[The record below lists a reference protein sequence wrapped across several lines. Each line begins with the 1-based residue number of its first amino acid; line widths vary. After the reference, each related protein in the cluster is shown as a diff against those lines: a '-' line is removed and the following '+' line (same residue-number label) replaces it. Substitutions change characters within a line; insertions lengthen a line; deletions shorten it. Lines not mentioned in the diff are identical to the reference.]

1 MNYRY
6 TLQKG
11 SKHTICPNCHKK
23 TFKPYVDSVTGEVV
37 GSERFQKK
45 INMKKNSYNILMFGL
60 FSVYLQDI
68 KAMTSTLV
76 AKELHCSF
84 EEGKRVDAFTGIGW
98 AIAFHIMAEK
108 ICGIYK
114 ITSPS
119 KRIYIGQSVDIY
131 NRWRSHRSMACNKE
145 IPILHNSMKK
155 YGVKRH
161 KFEIIARCA
170 ENELNDYEKFFID
183 LYDSTGEKGM
193 NVMGGGQYVHCLA
206 EETKEKIRQVRIEE
220 SKQGKHTSKY
230 LGVYKHSDGKKWVS
244 RVMVKR
250 QSIFMGCFTKE
261 IDAAYYYD
269 IAAMVLLGKDAHTNF
284 TEEER
289 VEISK
294 TVEVCSV
301 KMRSSKYMGVSKKR
315 SSWNTIIKNK
325 FLGSYKDEVSAAYAY
340 DIEAIKMYGE
350 NCKTNFTKEERE
362 ILKTKVSSRI
372 IRECQ
377 SKYNGVYRQ
386 GKKWRSCI
394 TINYKQI
401 KIGVYDTEIEAARAF
416 NEYILKNN
424 LNRKLNVI
432 G

>member
-1 MNYRY
+1 M
-6 TLQKG
+6 
-11 SKHTICPNCHKK
+11 S
-23 TFKPYVDSVTGEVV
+23 
-37 GSERFQKK
+37 
-45 INMKKNSYNILMFGL
+45 
-60 FSVYLQDI
+60 
-68 KAMTSTLV
+68 
-76 AKELHCSF
+76 
-84 EEGKRVDAFTGIGW
+84 
-98 AIAFHIMAEK
+98 K

-114 ITSPS
+114 ITSPTG
-119 KRIYIGQSVDIY
+119 RVYIGQSVDIY
-131 NRWRSHRSMACNKE
+131 RRWNSHRSMVANKE

-170 ENELNDYEKFFID
+170 EDELNDYEKFFID
-183 LYDSTGEKGM
+183 LYDATGEKGM
-193 NVMGGGQYVHCLA
+193 NVKGGGQYVHCLS
-206 EETKEKIRQVRIEE
+206 EETKEKIRQARIEE

-230 LGVYKHSDGKKWVS
+230 LGVYKHSDYNKWAS

-250 QSIFMGCFTKE
+250 QIIHMGCFTKE

-315 SSWNTIIKNK
+315 SSWSASIKKK
-325 FLGSYKDEVSAAYAY
+325 FLGLYKDEVSAAYAY
-340 DIEAIKMYGE
+340 DIEAIKIYGE
-350 NCKTNFTKEERE
+350 NCKTNFTKEERG

-377 SKYNGVYRQ
+377 SKYNGVYRE

-401 KIGVYDTEIEAARAF
+401 RIGSYDTEIEAAQAF

>member
-1 MNYRY
+1 M
-6 TLQKG
+6 
-11 SKHTICPNCHKK
+11 S
-23 TFKPYVDSVTGEVV
+23 
-37 GSERFQKK
+37 
-45 INMKKNSYNILMFGL
+45 
-60 FSVYLQDI
+60 
-68 KAMTSTLV
+68 
-76 AKELHCSF
+76 
-84 EEGKRVDAFTGIGW
+84 
-98 AIAFHIMAEK
+98 K

-114 ITSPS
+114 ITSPTG
-119 KRIYIGQSVDIY
+119 RVYIGQSVDIY
-131 NRWRSHRSMACNKE
+131 NRWKSHRSMVCNKE

-183 LYDSTGEKGM
+183 LYDATGENGM
-193 NVMGGGQYVHCLA
+193 NVMGGGQDVHCLA
-206 EETKEKIRQVRIEE
+206 EETKEKIRQARIEE

-230 LGVYKHSDGKKWVS
+230 LGVYKHSDCNKWVS

-250 QSIFMGCFTKE
+250 QIIHMGCFTKE

-315 SSWNTIIKNK
+315 SSWGASIKSK
-325 FLGSYKDEVSAAYAY
+325 FLGLYKDEVSAAYAY

-350 NCKTNFTKEERE
+350 NCKTNFTEEERE
-362 ILKTKVSSRI
+362 ILKTKVSSKI

-377 SKYNGVYRQ
+377 SKYKGVSSR
-386 GKKWRSCI
+386 GNRWRAYI
-394 TINYKQI
+394 TVNRKFINL
-401 KIGVYDTEIEAARAF
+401 GERDTEEEAAQVY
-416 NEYILKNN
+416 NDYVITNK
-424 LNRKLNVI
+424 LNRELNVI
-432 G
+432 I

>member
-1 MNYRY
+1 
-6 TLQKG
+6 
-11 SKHTICPNCHKK
+11 
-23 TFKPYVDSVTGEVV
+23 
-37 GSERFQKK
+37 
-45 INMKKNSYNILMFGL
+45 MFSL

-76 AKELHCSF
+76 AKEIHCSF

-98 AIAFHIMAEK
+98 AIAFYIMAEK

-114 ITSPS
+114 ITSPTG
-119 KRIYIGQSVDIY
+119 RVYIGQSVDIY
-131 NRWRSHRSMACNKE
+131 IRWNSHRSMACNKE

-183 LYDSTGEKGM
+183 LYDATGKKGM
-193 NVMGGGQYVHCLA
+193 NVKGGGQDIHCLS
-206 EETKEKIRQVRIEE
+206 EETKEKIRQVRIKE

-244 RVMVKR
+244 RVMVER

-301 KMRSSKYMGVSKKR
+301 KMRSSKYMGVSKCR
-315 SSWNTIIKNK
+315 SSWNAIIKKK

-416 NEYILKNN
+416 NEYVLKNN

>member
-1 MNYRY
+1 M
-6 TLQKG
+6 
-11 SKHTICPNCHKK
+11 S
-23 TFKPYVDSVTGEVV
+23 
-37 GSERFQKK
+37 
-45 INMKKNSYNILMFGL
+45 
-60 FSVYLQDI
+60 
-68 KAMTSTLV
+68 
-76 AKELHCSF
+76 
-84 EEGKRVDAFTGIGW
+84 
-98 AIAFHIMAEK
+98 K

-119 KRIYIGQSVDIY
+119 KRVYIGQSVDIY
-131 NRWRSHRSMACNKE
+131 IRWNSHRSMVCNKE

-183 LYDSTGEKGM
+183 LHDATGKNGM
-193 NVMGGGQYVHCLA
+193 NVMGGGQDIHCLS
-206 EETKEKIRQVRIEE
+206 EETKEKIRQVRIKE

-230 LGVYKHSDGKKWVS
+230 LGVYKHSDGKKWAS
-244 RVMVKR
+244 RVMVER

-269 IAAMVLLGKDAHTNF
+269 IAAIVLLGKDTHTNF

-289 VEISK
+289 IDISK

-301 KMRSSKYMGVSKKR
+301 KMRSSKYRGVSKDR
-315 SSWNTIIKNK
+315 SSWNASIKNN
-325 FLGSYKDEVSAAYAY
+325 FLGLYKDEVSAAYAY

-372 IRECQ
+372 IREYQ
-377 SKYNGVYRQ
+377 SKYIGVYRQ
-386 GKKWRSCI
+386 DKKWRSCI
-394 TINYKQI
+394 TINNKQI
-401 KIGVYDTEIEAARAF
+401 RIGAYDTEIEAAQAF

-432 G
+432 E